1 MTLWIGI
8 DPGLGGAVGILK
20 PDAPAQFFDTPTV
33 PVKVGRGNRRAY
45 ELTAIVDFFV
55 RLPVDELA
63 NVQAMLEKVH
73 AMPGNSPSSM
83 FSMGYGSGIW
93 EMALTALGIPYKLVT
108 PQRWKGTMIEG
119 ADRGKNAARLT
130 AIKMFPHL
138 ADDLKFKAN
147 ADRAEALLMAAYCKQ
162 VWS

>member
-20 PDAPAQFFDTPTV
+20 PDAPAEFFDTPTV
-33 PVKVGRGNRRAY
+33 SVKVGKGSRRAY
-45 ELTAIVDFFV
+45 ELTAIVDFLV

-63 NVQAMLEKVH
+63 DVRAVLEKVH
-73 AMPGNSPSSM
+73 AMPGQGVTSM
-83 FSMGYGSGIW
+83 FSMGYGFGIW
-93 EMALTALGIPYKLVT
+93 EMALAALGIPYKLVT
-108 PQRWKGTMIEG
+108 PQRWKAAMIEG

-138 ADDLKFKAN
+138 ADDLKFKVN

>member
-8 DPGLGGAVGILK
+8 DPGLGGAVGILSPNELAK
-20 PDAPAQFFDTPTV
+20 FFDTPTV
-33 PVKVGRGNRRAY
+33 PVKVGRGRRRAY
-45 ELTAIVDFFV
+45 QLDAIQDFL
-55 RLPVDELA
+55 RQCSEEHRC
-63 NVQAMLEKVH
+63 QAVLEKVH
-73 AMPGNSPSSM
+73 AMPGQGVTSM
-83 FSMGYGSGIW
+83 FSMGYGFGIW
-93 EMALTALGIPYKLVT
+93 EMALSAFYIPYKLVT
-108 PQRWKGTMIEG
+108 PQRWKAAMIEG

-147 ADRAEALLMAAYCKQ
+147 ADRAEALLIAAYCKQ